1 MSRSLALGSTLVH
14 LVCVMI
20 IAWVT
25 GFLCV
30 KGLPRM
36 VTSGVVFIVAGATCR
51 RFLL

>member
-1 MSRSLALGSTLVH
+1 MVFTLEH
-14 LVCVMI
+14 SM
-20 IAWVT
+20 WVT